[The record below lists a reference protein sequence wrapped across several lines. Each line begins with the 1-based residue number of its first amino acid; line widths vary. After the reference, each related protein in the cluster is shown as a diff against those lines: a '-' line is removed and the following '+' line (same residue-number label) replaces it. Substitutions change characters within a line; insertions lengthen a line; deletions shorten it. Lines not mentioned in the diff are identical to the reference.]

1 MKKRLVFVALVAS
14 LAVFT
19 LVAAGTA
26 LAAAV
31 QPAPATCMKG
41 GGVPPGSVL
50 IMNVTYAVTH
60 DEQTQNADYHCWALA
75 NYVRHAQIWR
85 ETDGTTLYW
94 VSQWAGTWTTP
105 AGALSPGSG
114 VVQPARGSGV
124 FVAVLNGWFTSDTF
138 FPAFGWLGTHDFGGT
153 LADLL
158 PNGQAG
164 NPNPWS
170 ASDVY
175 NDTVDWNTWYTVKE
189 QYTYY
194 YRHQTFSVSCYD
206 NGPTDFAGDI
216 VIK

>member
-1 MKKRLVFVALVAS
+1 M
-14 LAVFT
+14 
-19 LVAAGTA
+19 
-26 LAAAV
+26 
-31 QPAPATCMKG
+31 
-41 GGVPPGSVL
+41 
-50 IMNVTYAVTH
+50 
-60 DEQTQNADYHCWALA
+60 
-75 NYVRHAQIWR
+75 
-85 ETDGTTLYW
+85 
-94 VSQWAGTWTTP
+94 
-105 AGALSPGSG
+105 
-114 VVQPARGSGV
+114 
-124 FVAVLNGWFTSDTF
+124 
-138 FPAFGWLGTHDFGGT
+138 
-153 LADLL
+153 ADLL